1 MKLMKLKHIA
11 LLMSVCILSGC
22 DFMDCDE
29 SNDYQKEN
37 IFTSFERSKKMVTNI
52 YSYLPQDFCNT
63 EGAML
68 DAATDDAVHVYKS
81 SAIHYFVNGTWSANR
96 LVDDVWSEYYTCCQP
111 LSEGG

>member
-52 YSYLPQDFCNT
+52 YSYLPY
-63 EGAML
+63 M
-68 DAATDDAVHVYKS
+68 
-81 SAIHYFVNGTWSANR
+81 
-96 LVDDVWSEYYTCCQP
+96 YTSLQ
-111 LSEGG
+111 LSIIL